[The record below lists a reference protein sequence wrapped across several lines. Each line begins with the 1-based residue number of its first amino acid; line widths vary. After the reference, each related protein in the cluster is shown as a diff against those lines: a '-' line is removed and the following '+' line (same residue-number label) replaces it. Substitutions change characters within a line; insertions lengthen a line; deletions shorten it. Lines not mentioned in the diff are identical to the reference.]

1 MNEHF
6 FTFHAL
12 PDMIVKKKYKRSQY
26 EIISKLLLN
35 IKRAYLAEKQKPEP
49 DSVEAPKNTKEEQE
63 KAASGIITEEDFVDI
78 KFLDE
83 QVSLVDKKFKDKK
96 ELWEQFIIAC
106 RQESEKKQKDLTA
119 DTQKTRNLIEQY
131 VFATYLNDKLEERHL
146 D

>member
-83 QVSLVDKKFKDKK
+83 QVSLVDKKFRDKK

-106 RQESEKKQKDLTA
+106 RQESEKKQKDLTQ
-119 DTQKTRNLIEQY
+119 TT
-131 VFATYLNDKLEERHL
+131 
-146 D
+146 